1 MKKTLL
7 LFLVTIVVS
16 CNSKSQISKDLDC
29 KPTRYS
35 NLETIE
41 DFKKLFTVQFPD
53 NWKTNLYY
61 DNNQSSIYTGDT
73 TKQLT
78 EAFLVDITHVSKELK
93 LDDGFIQKFKTD
105 LLNDQLI
112 ESTSYQL
119 KFQEKESYYS
129 RAQGKKGNY
138 AYEIC
143 NLFIKI
149 NTDNYI
155 HAKAEVYGDSL
166 VNQRICNAMSL
177 IEKIKTK

>member
-1 MKKTLL
+1 MKRVLV
-7 LFLVTIVVS
+7 FLAFITIVS
-16 CNSKSQISKDLDC
+16 CHSKSKISKELDC
-29 KPTRYS
+29 QPDSYS

-61 DNNQSSIYTGDT
+61 DNNQSSIYSADT

-78 EAFLVDITHVSKELK
+78 ETVLIDITHVSNALK
-93 LDDGFIQKFKTD
+93 LDSDFIQKFKTS
-105 LLNDQLI
+105 LTDQKLV
-112 ESTSYQL
+112 ESTSYKL

-129 RAQGKKGNY
+129 RALGKKRNF

-149 NTDNYI
+149 NDNNYI
-155 HAKAEVYGDSL
+155 HAKAEVYGDYL
-166 VNQRICNAMSL
+166 INERLCNAISL
-177 IEKIKTK
+177 LEKIEY